1 MDKWDQRFME
11 LAWVISN
18 WASCFKPNRK
28 IGCVIVKNK
37 RIVTTGY
44 NGAPAGIK
52 TCVERGECL
61 RKKIGIASGTH
72 AELCYAVHAEQNAII
87 QAAKL
92 GSSIEGATLYCT
104 HQPCVLCA
112 EDDRQRRHHS
122 ASSMRK
128 AIRTISRLKSLKR
141 AASRSNKCKPERRNR
156 IMNKRRISRVI
167 ENMRAE
173 NLSQII
179 VSAPANRSITSRARS
194 FPPANECSRFY

>member
-87 QAAKL
+87 QAARY
-92 GSSIEGATLYCT
+92 GINITGASIYVNT
-104 HQPCVLCA
+104 QPCIVCA
-112 EDDRQRRHHS
+112 KMLINAGIDEIVYQNPYPDEL
-122 ASSMRK
+122 AMSMLEEAGMK
-128 AIRTISRLKSLKR
+128 L
-141 AASRSNKCKPERRNR
+141 
-156 IMNKRRISRVI
+156 RVF
-167 ENMRAE
+167 EG
-173 NLSQII
+173 
-179 VSAPANRSITSRARS
+179 
-194 FPPANECSRFY
+194 